1 MELNLEREI
10 KLSAG
15 SAFVLPDLG
24 ALSGVT
30 ADDSGVELIE
40 TMYWDT
46 ETLELVRGGFGLRH
60 RCRRDL
66 PAEPGVWTVKTD
78 GHRDGDRLVRTEH
91 VVPGGPASPP
101 VDLLDLLSA
110 EIDTGALHPVALLR
124 AARHVVTVRPAAGA
138 GSSAGGAEVVDDDV
152 EICTPDGVAVERFR
166 ELEVEVNGD
175 GEALTDRVAARLRE
189 AGAGPPES
197 SSKYRRALRAL
208 GYEVPARDG

>member
-1 MELNLEREI
+1 VELNLEREI

-15 SAFVLPDLG
+15 KGFVLPDLG
-24 ALSGVT
+24 ALDGVT

-40 TMYWDT
+40 TTYWDT
-46 ETLELVRGGFGLRH
+46 EALELVGGGFGLRH

-78 GHRDGDRLVRTEH
+78 GHKDGDRLVRTEH

-101 VDLLDLLSA
+101 VDLLDLLPA

-124 AARHVVTVRPAAGA
+124 AARHVVTVREVGA
-138 GSSAGGAEVVDDDV
+138 GPSPGGAEVVDDDV
-152 EICTPDGVAVERFR
+152 EICSPDGVAVERFR
-166 ELEVEVNGD
+166 ELEVEVKGAA
-175 GEALTDRVAARLRE
+175 EALTDRVAARLRE
-189 AGAGPPES
+189 SGAGPPES

-208 GYEVPARDG
+208 GYTVPTPER